1 MSRRRTRSSSA
12 AGPAPA
18 SPARSTDSPPW
29 PLLLTGIGALAL
41 TLRLIHIRAL
51 AAEPVFG
58 VLLGD
63 AQRYVEWAR
72 EIAAGNWIGTGAF
85 YQAPLYPY
93 AVAALFSLSGESL
106 DAIRVAQAL
115 AGAAACVLVA
125 VAGHAFFEWRV
136 GVLAGLALALYPP
149 AIFFDGHIQ
158 KSSLDLLLMAAMLA
172 TVANYQIDGRTRWLV
187 ALGVALGLFTLNREN
202 ARALF
207 PLLAAWLLLW
217 RRDLTIAPRARLV
230 GVFTLATLLPIAPV
244 ALRNYVV
251 SGELL
256 ISTSQLGSNFY
267 IGNHAGASGVYEPLL
282 PDRGTVEYEQQDAM
296 RLASEAA
303 GRPLSAGE
311 VSDYWL
317 GRALDEIR
325 GDVGGWMRLMAR
337 KALLAVNTVEAAD
350 TESLAFHAD
359 HSRLLRVLTPLTFGL
374 WLSIAVVGIALTA
387 REWRRLAVL
396 YGIGL
401 VFLMSIVVFFVLA
414 RYRHPVVAVVMLFA
428 AAGIVGAAG
437 AWRERPRQLSI
448 AIACALAIALVVN
461 RPMQM
466 TSDESY
472 GNFGGELL
480 RLERPREAL
489 PLLVK
494 AVELLPN
501 EPAVR
506 LDLALAHVHLGDHA
520 AAAREYAAVARLERK
535 PDSTRKIV
543 EVLVRMATQDAT
555 EGRIDQAVVVL
566 QEASL
571 LARFNG
577 QLADASDIDLTIDR
591 LLRRARTRF

>member
-63 AQRYVEWAR
+63 ARRYVEWAR

-244 ALRNYVV
+244 ALRNYFV

-325 GDVGGWMRLMAR
+325 RDVGGWMRLMAR

-448 AIACALAIALVVN
+448 AIVCALAIALVVN

-506 LDLALAHVHLGDHA
+506 RDLALAHVHLGDHA